1 MENEKNQQHYKNYLK
16 LTKNSNDD
24 RLIIIYQE
32 DEDGNPVLDYR
43 NIGIIK
49 IRGNNSRVTLAF
61 DSDNDYKFI
70 RYEAL
75 EKNPERSVNLKEL
88 VDKKLS
94 CLENKIDSEK
104 VDQNV

>member
-1 MENEKNQQHYKNYLK
+1 MNIKPSYKYLYPK
-16 LTKNSNDD
+16 
-24 RLIIIYQE
+24 
-32 DEDGNPVLDYR
+32 
-43 NIGIIK
+43 
-49 IRGNNSRVTLAF
+49 
-61 DSDNDYKFI
+61 YKFI